1 MASIDIDGKSTG
13 NIWNMKNH
21 PRESKKNNKTKT
33 IMKIVERTS
42 NTSHASTKCKGS
54 RINCVEVK
62 KTKGKTKHV
71 NGTLG
76 EARRILTGNQC
87 RIQESQ
93 RNK

>member
-42 NTSHASTKCKGS
+42 NTSHASTECKGS